1 MTRMS
6 DKKESREERKRLVQR
21 KGSEDI
27 EAVVLDFISKK
38 HQMFAEWEAKAGTK
52 GGIDDPVIPR
62 SVSRY
67 SAGHPSRPFIS
78 GEVIEPIEPAKLRK
92 GVKLVLKDKETF
104 KEPIVSPAM
113 QRNLR
118 ILELRLDAN
127 GYLYSPKSFDFDWSW
142 QSQAIWLRLN
152 GLGELAISQRL
163 KVKHNS
169 VKSMF
174 GRLKLTKFY
183 PPCTPV
189 KFASIGYRGT
199 DTPSGWMAILYGG
212 ASGILYPESDV
223 VIDQRTGKFITAYR
237 AHFNIG
243 ESISSR
249 EGLLETEHYQ
259 IERTQAKIKPFS
271 FKKHKKELKK
281 REKEYQETRK
291 AIILEQ
297 KTIEIENL
305 KKNVAEGFDPETGT
319 YKERDDD
326 V

>member
-1 MTRMS
+1 MIQML
-6 DKKESREERKRLVQR
+6 DKKESREERKRSRQ
-21 KGSEDI
+21 KKAGEDI

-38 HQMFAEWEAKAGTK
+38 HLMFVEWKEKGTTK
-52 GGIDDPVIPR
+52 GGIDDPVISR
-62 SVSRY
+62 SVSKY

-78 GEVIEPIEPAKLRK
+78 GEVIEPIRPVKLRK
-92 GVKLVLKDKETF
+92 GVKLVLKDKEIF

-127 GYLYSPKSFDFDWSW
+127 GYLYSPKSFDPEWTW

-152 GLGELAISQRL
+152 GLGELGISQRL

-169 VKSMF
+169 IKSMF

-183 PPCTPV
+183 PPCSPV

-199 DTPSGWMAILYGG
+199 DTPSGWTAILYGG

-223 VIDQRTGKFITAYR
+223 VIDQRTGKFITVYR

-243 ESISSR
+243 ESISLR
-249 EGLLETEHYQ
+249 EGLLEIERYQ

-271 FKKHKKELKK
+271 FKKHKKELKQ
-281 REKEYQETRK
+281 REKEYQEGRK

-305 KKNVAEGFDPETGT
+305 KKNIAEGFDPEIGM
-319 YKERDDD
+319 YKELDND